1 MTATARYAVVTP
13 VRNEAENL
21 PGLAESLTAQTI
33 SPETWV
39 VVENGSTDETAEIAR
54 ELASRHPWTRVVE
67 TAPTPEGERAR
78 PIVVAFQAGIAALS
92 PRPQFIAKVD
102 ADVTLPPGYF
112 EGLLER
118 LDADPEL
125 GVVSGTCLEQHGG
138 AWLERFGT
146 GSSVWGAARVYRWR
160 CLEQLLPL
168 ENRTAWDW
176 IDVAEANVRGWRTAV
191 ARDQLFYHHRR
202 EGDRARTRWAQWS
215 SQGRAAHYL
224 GYRTSYLIV
233 RALYRSIRDPAALAL
248 VSAYAGAA
256 LQRQE
261 RCQKT
266 ALVAH
271 VREQQLLR
279 NLTRRA
285 TEALG
290 RDADSR

>member
-1 MTATARYAVVTP
+1 MTTTAQYAVVTP
-13 VRNEAENL
+13 VRDEAESL
-21 PGLAESLTAQTI
+21 PRLAESLAAQTS

-39 VVENGSTDETAEIAR
+39 VVENGSTDETAEIAHK
-54 ELASRHPWTRVVE
+54 LASRHRWIRVVD
-67 TAPTPEGERAR
+67 AAAGPEGERAR
-78 PIVVAFQAGIAALS
+78 PIVLAFQAGIAALS

-102 ADVTLPPGYF
+102 ADVTLPPEYF
-112 EGLLER
+112 EGLLEK
-118 LDADPEL
+118 LDTDRIL
-125 GVVSGTCLEQHGG
+125 GVVSGTCFEQHDG

-146 GSSVWGAARVYRWR
+146 GSSVWGAARVYRWT

-191 ARDQLFYHHRR
+191 ARDQPFYHHRR

-215 SQGRAAHYL
+215 SQGYAAHYL
-224 GYRTSYLIV
+224 GYRPSYLLV
-233 RALYRSIRDPAALAL
+233 RALYRSLRDPAALAL
-248 VSAYAGAA
+248 VSSYAGAA
-256 LQRQE
+256 LLRQE
-261 RCQKT
+261 RCRKT
-266 ALVAH
+266 ALVEH

-290 RDADSR
+290 RDAATR